1 MARTLQRVPG
11 AAGGALYP
19 GPAGVAGLPAY
30 PFRG

>member
-11 AAGGALYP
+11 AAEGALSR